1 MTVVPVSREALFDSN
16 LAVFNDAGDLTGGLL
31 FAAKKFGL
39 KLDAN
44 EVGAMLKL
52 NPINRLQAVE
62 LGTPKGAIEKL
73 TKTIEGNENL
83 LTAMAAKYERQG
95 KLDIKDTIGDLK
107 YYLRGVKEDQGKTS
121 IDDFFIYF

>member
-1 MTVVPVSREALFDSN
+1 MPT
-16 LAVFNDAGDLTGGLL
+16 
-31 FAAKKFGL
+31 
-39 KLDAN
+39 KL
-44 EVGAMLKL
+44 VLCKL

-95 KLDIKDTIGDLK
+95 KTEIKDRIGDLK
-107 YYLRGVKEDQGKTS
+107 YFLRG
-121 IDDFFIYF
+121 